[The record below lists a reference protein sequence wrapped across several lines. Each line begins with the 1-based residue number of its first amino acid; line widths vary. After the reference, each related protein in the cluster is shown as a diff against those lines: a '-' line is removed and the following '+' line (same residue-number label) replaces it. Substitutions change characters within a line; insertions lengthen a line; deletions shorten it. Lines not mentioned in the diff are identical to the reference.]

1 MRNQLLGIGYI
12 AARWARDCVWAIQ
25 RPHLRGVR
33 VVVTDPHGAVLLVR
47 HRAGPHAWVIP
58 GGGIAAGEAAQ
69 VAASREIFEESGLH
83 IPVTASDLHGSFAAA
98 HPRHPC
104 TTVVYAVT
112 LAQVLIPQPSP
123 WSLEVA
129 TARFVAVTQLASLDD
144 SVEPGCLRR
153 ITEVCA
159 AQPAATNW

>member
-1 MRNQLLGIGYI
+1 MQQLLAIAYI
-12 AARWARDCVWAIQ
+12 AARWARDVVWAIQ

-33 VVVTDPHGAVLLVR
+33 VVVVDRHGAVLLVR

-58 GGGIAAGEAAQ
+58 GGGIDAGEAGH

-83 IPVTASDLHGSFAAA
+83 VPVTAHDLHGSFGEA

-104 TTVVYAVT
+104 TTVVYAVQLT
-112 LAQVLIPQPSP
+112 QVLVPQPSP
-123 WSLEVA
+123 WSLEIA
-129 TARFVAVTQLASLDD
+129 AARFVPRDQLASLDD

-153 ITEVCA
+153 IHEVCA